1 MCFLSNTHLVNLAEE
16 KESSLIFIYVFIYLF
31 SDNISRE
38 CEDTL
43 PSFSLVPTLT
53 LSLWV
58 MFWTTFFVFRETME
72 LGYMQFESTKRSFS
86 GYYTQNIAHISK
98 LLNCS
103 PDRWVGKDE
112 LCPIL
117 DWDSCQYCW
126 VAVFWLSPIWGG
138 RTGYNLNVS
147 IFSLESLSY

>member
-1 MCFLSNTHLVNLAEE
+1 MPGSGECCLVGHNLKCVFCQTNTHLVNLAEE

-58 MFWTTFFVFRETME
+58 MFWTTFFVFKETME
-72 LGYMQFESTKRSFS
+72 LGHMQFESTKQLFS
-86 GYYTQNIAHISK
+86 GYYTQNIVYISK

-103 PDRWVGKDE
+103 PDSWVGKDE

-117 DWDSCQYCW
+117 DWDRRQYC
-126 VAVFWLSPIWGG
+126 
-138 RTGYNLNVS
+138 
-147 IFSLESLSY
+147 